1 MGDIEVKNE
10 VDEGKEETNVVK
22 YEFIEAIDYEV
33 RDSMEIEAGHLVKLK
48 GFLVKFIEFHK
59 RMCSM
64 SLLMSRNKIFQSNSW
79 VLETVIVKLQVQSMI
94 NAMDQSWVIG

>member
-1 MGDIEVKNE
+1 
-10 VDEGKEETNVVK
+10 
-22 YEFIEAIDYEV
+22 
-33 RDSMEIEAGHLVKLK
+33 
-48 GFLVKFIEFHK
+48 
-59 RMCSM
+59 MCSM